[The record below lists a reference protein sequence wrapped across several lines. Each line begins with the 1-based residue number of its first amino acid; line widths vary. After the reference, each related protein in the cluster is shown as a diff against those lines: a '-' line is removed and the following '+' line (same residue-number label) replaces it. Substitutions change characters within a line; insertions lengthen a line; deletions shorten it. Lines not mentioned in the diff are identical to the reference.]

1 MKARL
6 AVVLYFLAYAF
17 LFFFNGAQIIFEE
30 IIGLSLQ
37 WKLVLYILFW
47 LWGIVLFKNDLLNQL
62 KSFLSHKWKLVYL
75 ILGIFILQLASAIIF
90 NWLSDSIMTVLHL
103 QEEFL
108 ANDLRVSAVMIQM
121 PLWATIPVMTFF
133 GPMVEELI
141 FRGIIQENLN
151 EKISIWIAII
161 VQAVLLGLLH
171 LHTVTLSQILL
182 IFPHIG
188 IGFVFGIVK
197 YKYKNIWFTIFPHT
211 LNNLIGLLSI

>member
-1 MKARL
+1 
-6 AVVLYFLAYAF
+6 
-17 LFFFNGAQIIFEE
+17 
-30 IIGLSLQ
+30 
-37 WKLVLYILFW
+37 
-47 LWGIVLFKNDLLNQL
+47 
-62 KSFLSHKWKLVYL
+62 
-75 ILGIFILQLASAIIF
+75 
-90 NWLSDSIMTVLHL
+90 
-103 QEEFL
+103 
-108 ANDLRVSAVMIQM
+108 MIQM
-121 PLWATIPVMTFF
+121 PLWGTIPGMTFF